1 MRKCFSPNS
10 CFRWG
15 DRRRPPRLAAAAK
28 LEPENLRLQTVE
40 KLRGQAS
47 GPIAPDISAAT
58 QPATPPSA
66 PSDDELKPSDPA
78 TAAGTAFSAG
88 YRRLQ
93 AGEQRL
99 EGVLEQIECGVEDSA
114 IFHVRTAGGSV
125 RVPGRMKTIDFVAFR
140 DDLSSH
146 IGCGPLKPSLPV
158 YLTWRNDPASE
169 SEKLVVAVEFL
180 PK

>member
-1 MRKCFSPNS
+1 M
-10 CFRWG
+10 G
-15 DRRRPPRLAAAAK
+15 YI
-28 LEPENLRLQTVE
+28 LRLENAE

-78 TAAGTAFSAG
+78 TASGTAFSAG

-169 SEKLVVAVEFL
+169 SEKIVVAVEFL